1 MMRITVVGLV
11 LALGAMSNM
20 FAQKGISSS
29 PFMEE
34 SPNTVYV
41 RPDQI
46 RVHRIDLRGD
56 FQPAGGVNPY
66 VYVQSMFV
74 R

>member
-11 LALGAMSNM
+11 LALGAMSSM

-41 RPDQI
+41 RPDPVCI
-46 RVHRIDLRGD
+46 G
-56 FQPAGGVNPY
+56 
-66 VYVQSMFV
+66 
-74 R
+74 